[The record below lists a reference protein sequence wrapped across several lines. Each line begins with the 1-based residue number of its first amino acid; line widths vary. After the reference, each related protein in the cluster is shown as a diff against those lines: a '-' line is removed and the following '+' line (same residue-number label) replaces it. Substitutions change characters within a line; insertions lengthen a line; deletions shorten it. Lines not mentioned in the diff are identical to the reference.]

1 MLRRHAALQLNKWD
15 SGLHISTVWKIYTCR
30 HPRIRM
36 PWCLRE
42 PECDISLGFVA
53 DILMLFK
60 VTPGRPN
67 AVCSPAKQKFSAVG
81 DWFCFS
87 SHGGVDFVRERWQE
101 KALEGDFSLKKML
114 WEKWKWW
121 EILVSGHARLVG
133 GVFFCRSCGTRW
145 LEPQSAW
152 TAVAARS
159 KLQWWLNSLG
169 RVTKGG

>member
-1 MLRRHAALQLNKWD
+1 MTCCSATEQMRLKAPHKHCLENLHLPPLSHQNALMSPGAW
-15 SGLHISTVWKIYTCR
+15 VW
-30 HPRIRM
+30 HFIR
-36 PWCLRE
+36 
-42 PECDISLGFVA
+42 FVA

-67 AVCSPAKQKFSAVG
+67 AVCSPAKQKFSSVA

-101 KALEGDFSLKKML
+101 KALETDFSLKKVL

-121 EILVSGHARLVG
+121 QILVSGHARLVG
-133 GVFFCRSCGTRW
+133 GFFCRSCGTRW

-169 RVTKGG
+169 RVTKAG